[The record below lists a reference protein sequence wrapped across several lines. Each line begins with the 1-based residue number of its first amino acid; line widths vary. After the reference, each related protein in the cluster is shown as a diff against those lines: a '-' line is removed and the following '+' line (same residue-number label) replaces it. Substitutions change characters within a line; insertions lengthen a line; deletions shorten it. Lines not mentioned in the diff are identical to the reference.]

1 MSSSPKT
8 PSVHLPRSA
17 LTTLSHRCASLG
29 DPGIKVLREAGY
41 RAAAEVLAGLGN
53 AAADLPADE
62 FWSRLDSAFRR
73 AGLGSV
79 AFQPVSVDSGAVSW
93 HGSAEA
99 TSAEPRTTHCHFAM
113 GLLGGVL
120 SRAADRTVDVVEV
133 RCGGGGTQ
141 PCWFVFGSVETL
153 GGVRTHLDH
162 LRTPGAPGAGPA
174 EPVEP

>member
-1 MSSSPKT
+1 MSSSSKP
-8 PSVHLPRSA
+8 PSVQLPRSA

-29 DPGIKVLREAGY
+29 EPGIEALREAGY
-41 RAAAEVLAGLGN
+41 RGGAEVLAALGD
-53 AAADLPADE
+53 AAPDLPAGE

-79 AFQPVSVDSGAVSW
+79 AFHPVSAGSGAVSW

-99 TSAEPRTTHCHFAM
+99 TSADATKPHCHFAM

-120 SRAADRTVDVVEV
+120 SRAAGRTVDVAEV
-133 RCGGGGTQ
+133 HCGGGGNQ

-153 GGVRTHLDH
+153 DGVRAHIES
-162 LRTPGAPGAGPA
+162 RRAPAGPSA
-174 EPVEP
+174 AVDH